1 MNGDRGVDREVSGWG
16 GHDPDVLGSLAAE
29 RVHLAW
35 NRTALSWGGAGAAT
49 VRYFAD
55 DGLLRPSTAIGF
67 AMLTVGALSWAGGAQ
82 EYRRTTAAIRADEP
96 VRVRGG
102 VLRAMAWLTT
112 MVCLAVIAVE
122 LSR

>member
-1 MNGDRGVDREVSGWG
+1 MTVYDPMDGAASGWA
-16 GHDPDVLGSLAAE
+16 GHHPDVLGSLAAE

-55 DGLLRPSTAIGF
+55 DGFLRPSTAIGF
-67 AMLTVGALSWAGGAQ
+67 AMLMVGALSWAGGTS
-82 EYRRTTAAIRADEP
+82 EYRRTMAAIRADEP

-102 VLRAMAWLTT
+102 VLRAMAWFTT
-112 MVCLAVIAVE
+112 VVCLGVIAVE
-122 LSR
+122 LTR